1 MSVYSPEYH
10 AMVFSPSPAPAQA
23 SGNAVPAASDSGAT
37 ASTGGTQKEGFFHH
51 LLDII
56 NPLQHLPVISTIY
69 RAVTGEHIGSVEK
82 IAGDTLYGGLW
93 GAVSSVADVAFEGLT
108 GKSVEDTVISW
119 FKSGPSTKV
128 AQITAPT
135 ITATPSLPSAD
146 MPALPPSSAADIA
159 SAQPDNSPNSPGV
172 LAFSAALSAKGIT
185 GDMATRAL
193 AAYRRA
199 LAPVPQAPVFAT
211 IN

>member
-10 AMVFSPSPAPAQA
+10 AMVHSPSPAP
-23 SGNAVPAASDSGAT
+23 VAAAENVTAT
-37 ASTGGTQKEGFFHH
+37 ASQSGNQDGGNQHEGFFHH
-51 LLDII
+51 LLDVI
-56 NPLQHLPVISTIY
+56 NPLQHIPVIGTIY
-69 RAVTGEHIGSVEK
+69 RAITGEHIGSVEK

-108 GKSVEDTVISW
+108 GKSVEDTVLSW
-119 FKSGPSTKV
+119 FKSGPSTKL

-135 ITATPSLPSAD
+135 ITATQSLPSSD
-146 MPALPPSSAADIA
+146 TPALPSSADADVA
-159 SAQPDNSPNSPGV
+159 SAQPDTPGA

-185 GDMATRAL
+185 GDMAIRAL

-199 LAPVPQAPVFAT
+199 LAPAPQAPVFAT

>member
-10 AMVFSPSPAPAQA
+10 AMVFSPPPAQA
-23 SGNAVPAASDSGAT
+23 SGNAAAT
-37 ASTGGTQKEGFFHH
+37 ASNSGAKASNSGTQKEGFFHH
-51 LLDII
+51 LLDVI
-56 NPLQHLPVISTIY
+56 NPLQHLPVIGTIY
-69 RAVTGEHIGSVEK
+69 RAITGERIGAVER

-93 GAVSSVADVAFEGLT
+93 GAVSSVADVAFESLT
-108 GKSVEDTVISW
+108 GKSAEDTVLSW
-119 FKSGPSTKV
+119 FKSDTSTKV

-135 ITATPSLPSAD
+135 ITATQSLPSAD
-146 MPALPPSSAADIA
+146 TPALPSPSAADVA
-159 SAQPDNSPNSPGV
+159 SAQPDSGPNSPGV

>member
-10 AMVFSPSPAPAQA
+10 AMVFSPSPAQA
-23 SGNAVPAASDSGAT
+23 SGNATAAPSNSGAT
-37 ASTGGTQKEGFFHH
+37 ASNSGTQKEGFFHH

-56 NPLQHLPVISTIY
+56 NPLQHLPVIGTIY
-69 RAVTGEHIGSVEK
+69 RAITGEHIGAVER

-108 GKSVEDTVISW
+108 GKSAEDTVLAW
-119 FKSGPSTKV
+119 FKSDTSTKV

-135 ITATPSLPSAD
+135 ITATQSLPSAET
-146 MPALPPSSAADIA
+146 PALPSPASAEVA
-159 SAQPDNSPNSPGV
+159 SAQPDNSANSAGA

-185 GDMATRAL
+185 GEMATRAL